1 MLMRWLSRKVRLVQP
16 HEIAAEVMVMP
27 RSLSCS
33 IQSVV
38 AFPLNFTYFV
48 NDTGIEQ
55 NTLSFVF
62 LHQCVPFR

>member
-1 MLMRWLSRKVRLVQP
+1 MLMRWSIPEKGPSEVVQP

-38 AFPLNFTYFV
+38 AFP
-48 NDTGIEQ
+48 
-55 NTLSFVF
+55 S
-62 LHQCVPFR
+62 